1 MKCPFLESVV
11 VHYCKAYPKRIMIP
25 EGASNEPC
33 HCLGGKHFKCEI
45 FNELAHQNLQ
55 EVLSS
60 EETHK
65 EKEEK
70 EMAANKKGES
80 GEEKQCIWMKAGVV
94 SYRICTH
101 DYDCATC
108 EFNQMLMDSAA
119 PGMAAGEVAG
129 LNELLAKMRSLPGD
143 QKPCRYMLQGVVS
156 HKLCARNYECGTC
169 PYDQMMQDMLDYH
182 LVKERPRI
190 KVSDLK
196 KKTKVEGYS
205 LPIDLNYHK
214 GHTWVRS
221 EGECLIKVGI
231 DDFAQQLVGEIK
243 EVTLPQ
249 EGDKVDSGA
258 PGFKVKTRFGIAK
271 LRVPVSGKVVQVNTK
286 LAKEASL
293 ANSDPYGS
301 GWVLAIK
308 PSELDAELS
317 ELLEGEEARNWMR
330 EEAKKLKEIREFE
343 SVSTPSLPDGGAS
356 LEEEDE
362 KTRKQRWINLVET
375 FSLIGEK

>member
-1 MKCPFLESVV
+1 MRCPFLESIMVN
-11 VHYCKAYPKRIMIP
+11 YCKAFPKKVMIP

-33 HCLGGKHFKCEI
+33 YCFGGKHFECEI
-45 FNELAHQNLQ
+45 LKELAHKNLP
-55 EVLSS
+55 EALSS

-65 EKEEK
+65 EKEEI
-70 EMAANKKGES
+70 EMATNKKIES
-80 GEEKQCIWMKAGVV
+80 AEEKQCIWMKAGVV

-108 EFNQMLMDSAA
+108 EFNQMLMGSAA
-119 PGMAAGEVAG
+119 PGMEAGEVAG
-129 LNELLAKMRSLPGD
+129 FTALLSKLQALPGD

-182 LVKERPRI
+182 LVKEKPRV

-205 LPIDLNYHK
+205 LPIDLHYHK
-214 GHTWVRS
+214 GHSWLRS
-221 EGECLIKVGI
+221 EGEGLVKVGM
-231 DDFAQQLVGEIK
+231 DDFAQQLVGEIT
-243 EVTLPQ
+243 EVELPQ
-249 EGDKVDSGA
+249 EGEKVDSGT
-258 PGFKVKTRFGIAK
+258 PGFVVKTRFGIAK
-271 LRVPVSGKVVQVNTK
+271 LRAPISGEVVQVNTK
-286 LAKEASL
+286 LAQEPSL
-293 ANSDPYGS
+293 PNSDPYGA

-317 ELLEGEEARNWMR
+317 QLLKEEDARSWMGEEA
-330 EEAKKLKEIREFE
+330 EKLEKIRKFE
-343 SVSTPSLPDGGAS
+343 SASIPSLPNGGTS
-356 LEEEDE
+356 LGEQDE
-362 KTRKQRWINLVET
+362 KTRKQRWNTLIET